1 MHILYTYFNIQ
12 KWWWWKNI
20 EIDIRFDSLFDLS
33 LSEKRQQPAV
43 ASSGSSSIC
52 NSSLNRRLGTPRSC
66 RSSKFPRGAQHPD
79 STPQGARPLSP
90 HNFEAGTS
98 GPSSCCRFRAKDSR
112 VPGPSARLDTAE
124 EEAPRLKK
132 VLTLYNILYCYIIW
146 WDMIYHNSTLHSI
159 LFDSIN

>member
-1 MHILYTYFNIQ
+1 MCGGEKKSGSTQ
-12 KWWWWKNI
+12 
-20 EIDIRFDSLFDLS
+20 IRFLIRPISTQ
-33 LSEKRQQPAV
+33 KRQQPAV
-43 ASSGSSSIC
+43 ASSGSSSSIC

-112 VPGPSARLDTAE
+112 VPGSSARIDTAE

-132 VLTLYNILYCYIIW
+132 VLTLYTIIYYTVTYCYIEKKKCAW
-146 WDMIYHNSTLHSI
+146 QPSRSKCMSLRTFS
-159 LFDSIN
+159 S

>member
-1 MHILYTYFNIQ
+1 MG
-12 KWWWWKNI
+12 
-20 EIDIRFDSLFDLS
+20 
-33 LSEKRQQPAV
+33 V
-43 ASSGSSSIC
+43 
-52 NSSLNRRLGTPRSC
+52 NRRLGTPRSC

-112 VPGPSARLDTAE
+112 VPGSSARIDTAE

-132 VLTLYNILYCYIIW
+132 VLTLYNILYCYILLYRKEEVCMAAIKKQ
-146 WDMIYHNSTLHSI
+146 MHVVKNLLIMNNL
-159 LFDSIN
+159 

>member
-1 MHILYTYFNIQ
+1 M
-12 KWWWWKNI
+12 
-20 EIDIRFDSLFDLS
+20 
-33 LSEKRQQPAV
+33 
-43 ASSGSSSIC
+43 
-52 NSSLNRRLGTPRSC
+52 NRRLGTPRSC

-112 VPGPSARLDTAE
+112 VPGSSARIDTAE

-132 VLTLYNILYCYIIW
+132 VLTLYTIIYYTVTYCYIEKKKCAWQPSRSKCMSLRTFSSWTTSYRIQQQQ
-146 WDMIYHNSTLHSI
+146 YYYQ
-159 LFDSIN
+159 LFHFAKEKIR